1 MSRKKFVVTSSI
13 AMVLIAGIVASLAFY
28 TNYVA
33 NASVRNLPEALSYLP
48 ANSQAIFGMNVQKFV
63 SSPAFTKFEDKHGKQ
78 FANNLA
84 EFITKTGVDPRRD
97 LTYIVAGGR
106 ALDGK
111 GEAVIVASGQF
122 DSVKITDYINS
133 HGATVRADYKGITV
147 LVPAADKDS
156 KLNKAVAFLT
166 SSEIAL
172 GELEAVKGVIDVH
185 AGSAPGV
192 ITNTTL
198 GPLLAA
204 LNPDEMFWFAGDPAS
219 ILSKAPANTPFGS
232 SISAIQNVVGT
243 LNLTDIVSGKITA
256 TARDED
262 SARKL
267 ADVVRGLVALGQL
280 ASEHDQTLGE
290 LMKGVS
296 VAQSKNQISLAIS
309 FSIDLLDKFEGPKHS
324 SPSKGVL

>member
-1 MSRKKFVVTSSI
+1 MNRKKFVVTSSV
-13 AMVLIAGIVASLAFY
+13 AMILIAGVVGSLAFY

-84 EFITKTGVDPRRD
+84 EFISKTGVDPRRD
-97 LTYIVAGGR
+97 LSYIVAGGR
-106 ALDGK
+106 ALDGR
-111 GEAVIVASGQF
+111 GEAVIVASGHF

-133 HGATVRADYKGITV
+133 HSPTIRADYKGIIV

-156 KLNKAVAFLT
+156 KINKAVAFLT
-166 SSEIAL
+166 NSELAL
-172 GELEAVKGVIDVH
+172 GEFEAVKAVIDVH

-192 ITNTTL
+192 VTNTTL
-198 GPLLAA
+198 GPLLAG

-219 ILSKAPANTPFGS
+219 ILSKAPTNTPFGT

-243 LNLTDIVSGKITA
+243 LNLTDVVSGKIIA

-280 ASEHDQTLGE
+280 ASENNQTLGE
-290 LMKGVS
+290 LMKGVN
-296 VAQSKNQISLAIS
+296 VVQSKNQISLGIS
-309 FSIDLLDKFEGPKHS
+309 FSIDLLDKFDGPKQAGAHKS
-324 SPSKGVL
+324 IL